1 MARGDLE
8 AARSH
13 LQQVAPRSRAA
24 AANLQL
30 LDLHDAAAADSQ
42 PSSACPAPAR
52 QLLERARRAHHGSGE
67 AVNYAEALRLYQA
80 AADQGSASARRMLG
94 LITSRP
100 RPDGSVDLGWMAQL
114 AWLDSAGR
122 LAPIDMRSL
131 SGMMYRDP
139 TPLFDLLPEAWQTAL
154 GTARP

>member
-1 MARGDLE
+1 M
-8 AARSH
+8 
-13 LQQVAPRSRAA
+13 
-24 AANLQL
+24 
-30 LDLHDAAAADSQ
+30 
-42 PSSACPAPAR
+42 
-52 QLLERARRAHHGSGE
+52 
-67 AVNYAEALRLYQA
+67 NYAEALRLYQA